1 MKRWGL
7 RGASV
12 SHDKKHDTGA
22 NATQQPKPQCFYASC
37 CALAV
42 FYFFILIIILLNN
55 NIIGSG

>member
-22 NATQQPKPQCFYASC
+22 NAALQTNPQCFIP
-37 CALAV
+37 V
-42 FYFFILIIILLNN
+42 VELNPAAA
-55 NIIGSG
+55 G

>member
-22 NATQQPKPQCFYASC
+22 NVTQPPNPQCFIPVVICRYYLSHRK
-37 CALAV
+37 
-42 FYFFILIIILLNN
+42 IKKKTIII
-55 NIIGSG
+55 IRFGK